1 MHLTHAPKNF
11 DIAAIHQILLNFAAG
26 GGKSQCG
33 NYGISLSQFSK
44 KKKNSVKSNPLQ
56 LNYSIVILR
65 VFFFLVNESK
75 FWFFPHCGVQ
85 TRVINF

>member
-44 KKKNSVKSNPLQ
+44 KKKKIP
-56 LNYSIVILR
+56 
-65 VFFFLVNESK
+65 
-75 FWFFPHCGVQ
+75 
-85 TRVINF
+85 